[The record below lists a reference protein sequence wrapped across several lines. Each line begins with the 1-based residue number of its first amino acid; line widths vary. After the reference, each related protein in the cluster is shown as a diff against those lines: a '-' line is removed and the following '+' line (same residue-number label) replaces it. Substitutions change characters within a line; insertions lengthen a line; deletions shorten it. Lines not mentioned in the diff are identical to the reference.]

1 MPLINSRKQVKIE
14 EHSSSVSPF
23 PFTLL
28 LSSCNHYSCVSVII
42 IQQPHYRNGVIV
54 VVAVVAAMSNP
65 PPPSAFDVLMSGARA
80 ASAKNKQS
88 SSSSPNN
95 TRKRKISPHS
105 TKPSQN
111 PSETETVQQP
121 NEPRE
126 ETAEVE
132 LPNKITIIR
141 TATSLIDELK
151 ERVPRL
157 KRKPSEFDPGTVAC
171 WEKGKSVPFLFLSLA
186 FHMISEESSRIVI
199 TDILCN
205 LLRTVMHATP
215 EDLVPVVYL
224 SACRIAPPHE
234 GLELGIQEATIIK
247 VAAEACG
254 RTESHIKNELK
265 VISLVLLVC

>member
-1 MPLINSRKQVKIE
+1 MKIE

-95 TRKRKISPHS
+95 TRKRKISP
-105 TKPSQN
+105 
-111 PSETETVQQP
+111 QQP

-186 FHMISEESSRIVI
+186 FHMISEESSRIII